1 MVEVVYFHQYSER
14 IAGVLANN
22 IKQSQGSTNCG
33 ILKSR
38 LENME
43 KMENT
48 KQMIQNTLFMTQ
60 NALVVDQMTRNTSF
74 YSIYRDG

>member
-1 MVEVVYFHQYSER
+1 MIEVVYFHQYSER
-14 IAGVLANN
+14 IASVLANN

-74 YSIYRDG
+74 YSFYRDG